1 MCCKRL
7 NGLLKRLRQNTDQLQ
22 QYDAVIQDQLRQ
34 GVVEVVND
42 PAEYKGG
49 KLHYLPHHG
58 VFRHDKLTT
67 KLGVVYDAS
76 AKTDGPSLND
86 CLYTGPNF
94 GQNILDILLRFRLHR
109 VALIGD
115 VEKAFLMVSV
125 ADCDRDV
132 LRFLWISDVKQSIPE
147 MIVLRFTRVVFG
159 VSASPFLLNATIDH
173 HMEKFRPADSH
184 FVEKFRRSI
193 YVDDLTAG
201 SRDVEGVYEFYVK
214 AKLRLAEASFNLRKF
229 ESNSSELH
237 RRIQENER
245 KPCRDSSPESLN
257 EPSLSS
263 GDPEQELI
271 VRQVMGVD
279 WNPVDDHLIFDIS
292 DIARLMR
299 EVHPTK
305 RNTVSLATRFYDP
318 LGVIS
323 PLTVRFKLLF
333 QQLCERKLDWDEPLT
348 GELLTEWE
356 SLNLDLQRFRPIKI
370 P

>member
-1 MCCKRL
+1 MSNQSTSGSHGRSHLSKEDMKYTCHGRIPNNYSLCCKRL
-7 NGLLKRLRQNTDQLQ
+7 NGLLKRLSQNTDQLQ
-22 QYDAVIQDQLRQ
+22 QYDAVIQDQLCQ

-67 KLGVVYDAS
+67 KLRVVYDAS

-94 GQNILDILLRFRLHR
+94 GQNILDILLRFHLQH

-147 MIVLRFTRVVFG
+147 IIVLRFTRVVFG

-173 HMEKFRPADSH
+173 YMEKFRPADSH

-201 SRDVEGVYEFYVK
+201 SREVEGAYEFYFK
-214 AKLRLAEASFNLRKF
+214 AKLRLAEASFNLRATHQSYAE
-229 ESNSSELH
+229 ESK
-237 RRIQENER
+237 RMNE
-245 KPCRDSSPESLN
+245 SHVE
-257 EPSLSS
+257 
-263 GDPEQELI
+263 
-271 VRQVMGVD
+271 
-279 WNPVDDHLIFDIS
+279 
-292 DIARLMR
+292 IAARS
-299 EVHPTK
+299 H
-305 RNTVSLATRFYDP
+305 
-318 LGVIS
+318 
-323 PLTVRFKLLF
+323 
-333 QQLCERKLDWDEPLT
+333 
-348 GELLTEWE
+348 
-356 SLNLDLQRFRPIKI
+356 
-370 P
+370 